1 MRIRSKSESGQALL
15 EFSIVTIS
23 LAFMFAG
30 AFTIGAMLN
39 KALQVSNVTRSAAVL
54 MVTAV
59 TNPKA
64 DLNLVLPQN
73 QRILIR
79 EANGLGMASDALY
92 DPSPTGNGAIFLSKI
107 ILVGDNECAAGGI
120 SPIPPGVPPWTT
132 ASCPNYN
139 SYVFTYYVPIGNTT
153 RYGGLHFGTPPS
165 TTVQSDGTISAAK
178 SIAANTRVQVPTA
191 TMTGVITLAQSQ
203 YALISE
209 TYADVSSVSVFS
221 IFKPPVISYH
231 RHFGGSRMEISNLP
245 QKTAKA
251 ADLFS

>member
-1 MRIRSKSESGQALL
+1 MRIRTKSQKGQALL

-79 EANGLGMASDALY
+79 EANGLGMASDAQF
-92 DPSPTGNGAIFLSKI
+92 DPSSTGNGAIFLSKI
-107 ILVGDNECAAGGI
+107 ILVGANECAAGV
-120 SPIPPGVPPWTT
+120 SPIPLGVPPWTT
-132 ASCPNYN
+132 ATCPNYN
-139 SYVFTYYVPIGNTT
+139 SYVFAYYVAIGNNT
-153 RYGGLHFGTPPS
+153 RWASAFGAPPS
-165 TTVQSDGTISAAK
+165 AAVQSDGTVSALN
-178 SIAANTRVQVPTA
+178 IATDTHVQVPTA
-191 TMTGVITLAQSQ
+191 TMTSVITLVQSQ

-221 IFKPPVISYH
+221 IFKPPVIYY
-231 RHFGGSRMEISNLP
+231 R
-245 QKTAKA
+245 TVT
-251 ADLFS
+251 

>member
-1 MRIRSKSESGQALL
+1 MPIRSKSESGQAMI

-30 AFTIGAMLN
+30 AFTIGALLN

-54 MVTAV
+54 MVTSV

-79 EANGLGMASDALY
+79 EANGLGMASDAQY

-107 ILVGDNECAAGGI
+107 ILVGANECAAGVI
-120 SPIPPGVPPWTT
+120 PIPSGVPPWNTS
-132 ASCPNYN
+132 ACPNYN
-139 SYVFTYYVPIGNTT
+139 SYVFAYYVAIGNNT
-153 RYGGLHFGTPPS
+153 RWASAFGTPPS
-165 TTVQSDGTISAAK
+165 GTIQSDGTISAVN
-178 SIAANTRVQVPTA
+178 IATNPNIQVPST
-191 TMTGVITLAQSQ
+191 TMTPIITLAPSQ

-209 TYADVSSVSVFS
+209 TYADVSSISVFS
-221 IFKPPVISYH
+221 IFKPPVVYYRTI
-231 RHFGGSRMEISNLP
+231 
-245 QKTAKA
+245 T
-251 ADLFS
+251 

>member
-1 MRIRSKSESGQALL
+1 MRVKMPIRTKSAARKKAQKGQAIM
-15 EFSIVTIS
+15 EFGIIAIS
-23 LAFMFAG
+23 LALMFAG

-79 EANGLGMASDALY
+79 EANGLGMALNAQY

-107 ILVGDNECAAGGI
+107 ILVGDNECAAGVN
-120 SPIPPGVPPWTT
+120 PIPSGVPPWSNATC
-132 ASCPNYN
+132 ANYN
-139 SYVFTYYVPIGNTT
+139 KYVFAYYVAIGNNT
-153 RYGGLHFGTPPS
+153 RWTSAFGTPPS
-165 TTVQSDGTISAAK
+165 GDVQSDGTVSALN
-178 SIAANTRVQVPTA
+178 IATDTRVQVPAAVNITSI
-191 TMTGVITLAQSQ
+191 ITLVQSK

-209 TYADVSSVSVFS
+209 TYADVGSVAVFG
-221 IFKPPVISYH
+221 IYRPPVIYY
-231 RHFGGSRMEISNLP
+231 RTI
-245 QKTAKA
+245 T
-251 ADLFS
+251 

>member
-1 MRIRSKSESGQALL
+1 MV

-54 MVTAV
+54 MVTSV

-79 EANGLGMASDALY
+79 EANGLGMASDAQF
-92 DPSPTGNGAIFLSKI
+92 DPSSTGNGAIFLSKI
-107 ILVGDNECAAGGI
+107 ILVGPNECAAGVT
-120 SPIPPGVPPWTT
+120 PIPLGVPPWTT
-132 ASCPNYN
+132 SSCPNYN
-139 SYVFTYYVPIGNTT
+139 SYVFAYYVAIGNNT
-153 RYGGLHFGTPPS
+153 RWASAFGTPPS
-165 TTVQSDGTISAAK
+165 TAILSDGTVSALN
-178 SIAANTRVQVPTA
+178 IATNTNLQVPTA
-191 TMTGVITLAQSQ
+191 TIQASITLAQSQ

-209 TYADVSSVSVFS
+209 TYADVTSVSVFS
-221 IFKPPVISYH
+221 IFKPPVIYY
-231 RHFGGSRMEISNLP
+231 RTI
-245 QKTAKA
+245 T
-251 ADLFS
+251 